1 MSRMEKSDSAIG
13 AGKPA
18 NKEGQPTAERAE
30 QRAGTKENPGGR
42 NACRAQSRESAE
54 QATERIRQAVKRNP
68 QERLTAL
75 LHHVSVDALRVSYLG
90 LRSDAAAGVDGMMWR
105 VILRSKS
112 GFTFVVCGWRSH
124 HIRNTRPPDDRL

>member
-1 MSRMEKSDSAIG
+1 MSRMEKSDSATG

-42 NACRAQSRESAE
+42 NACRTQCRESVE
-54 QATERIRQAVKRNP
+54 QATERIRQAVKRDP

-75 LHHVSVDALRVSYLG
+75 LHHVSVDALRVAYLG
-90 LRSDAAAGVDGMMWR
+90 LTG
-105 VILRSKS
+105 
-112 GFTFVVCGWRSH
+112 
-124 HIRNTRPPDDRL
+124 TRLPAWTA